1 MKTHKFVLR
10 QFTYTIDF
18 PILMLFF
25 GNFLDIISTSL
36 FVLLNTGTEAN
47 FILKDLISI
56 SIWFIPVYLLF
67 STNSV
72 FIPFLSE
79 VLRKTFGY
87 TFGLMSILFGLNNF
101 SLLIFNYAVLLEN
114 VSYNTTLLLYFLL
127 GLPMFVY
134 FIKNQKMNKKQ
145 IMTSSLKLV
154 IFISSIALSN
164 FIFIIINWAVNLW
177 DFTHYTGIK
186 VNRQSTLLQQT
197 MVATKFWLILLQ

>member
-1 MKTHKFVLR
+1 MKTHKFDLL

-18 PILMLFF
+18 PVLMLFF

-36 FVLLNTGTEAN
+36 FVVLNTGTEAN

-72 FIPFLSE
+72 FVPFLSD

-101 SLLIFNYAVLLEN
+101 SLLLFNYAFLLETID
-114 VSYNTTLLLYFLL
+114 YNTTLILYFLL
-127 GLPMFVY
+127 GLPLFVY
-134 FIKNQKMNKKQ
+134 FVKNKKMNKKQ

-154 IFISSIALSN
+154 IFILSIALSN
-164 FIFIIINWAVNLW
+164 FIFIIINWVVNL
-177 DFTHYTGIK
+177 
-186 VNRQSTLLQQT
+186 
-197 MVATKFWLILLQ
+197 